1 MQGQA
6 GSGWKDGIGS
16 QGSPEVGAGCRVGL
30 TAFPLGKGW
39 YRFSDPM
46 WMANGEN
53 LLLRSPHPPG
63 GRGDVPPA
71 RGPHSGHLTDK
82 KSGSS
87 EVVQHRHTL
96 NPLQRPV
103 RAFESYM
110 WWGKAAPVHPPGWT
124 RAQGRRKGLGWESRG
139 C

>member
-1 MQGQA
+1 MNAEISEHFLQSKLSSTLLSPEINMQGQA

-16 QGSPEVGAGCRVGL
+16 QGSLEVGAGCRVGL

-63 GRGDVPPA
+63 SRGDVPPA
-71 RGPHSGHLTDK
+71 HGPHSGHLTDK
-82 KSGSS
+82 KKW
-87 EVVQHRHTL
+87 
-96 NPLQRPV
+96 LQ
-103 RAFESYM
+103 
-110 WWGKAAPVHPPGWT
+110 
-124 RAQGRRKGLGWESRG
+124 
-139 C
+139 